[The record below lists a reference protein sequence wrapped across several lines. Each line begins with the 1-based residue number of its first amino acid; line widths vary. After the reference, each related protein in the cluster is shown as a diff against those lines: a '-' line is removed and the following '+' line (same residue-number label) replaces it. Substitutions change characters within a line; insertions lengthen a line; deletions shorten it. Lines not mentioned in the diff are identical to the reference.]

1 MDWIRAVAPNARR
14 VVSVCTGAFLA
25 AQAGLLDGCRAT
37 THWAYAE
44 TLAREFPAVEVD
56 PEPIFVRSSERVW
69 TAAGVTAGIDLALA
83 LVEDDH
89 GTTLAQTVARWLVLY
104 LRRPGGQTQFAAP
117 VWMPRARREPIRE
130 VQEAIEAEPGGGH
143 TVAELAR
150 RAAMSPR
157 HFTRVF
163 TDQVGEAP
171 AAYVERVR
179 TEAARRQLEETDDT
193 VVTIA
198 ARCGFGSAETMRRN
212 FIRRIGVDSPD
223 HVPHGRSPRKGTS
236 MQIAIVLYPGFTALD
251 FIGPYEVLR
260 YLPDAEVRLVWH
272 ESGPITA
279 DSGILVVG
287 ATHSFAE
294 TPSPD
299 LILIPGGFSTMEH
312 ARDEVLLEWV
322 RRAHET
328 AMWTTS
334 VCSGSIILAAA
345 GLLEGKRATSHWM
358 ALSALKAL
366 GVTAVGDQ
374 RIVVERDDEKG
385 IVTAAGVSAGI
396 DLALWLAG
404 QIAGPDRAKVIQL
417 SMEYDP
423 QPPYD
428 SGHTSKASATT
439 KATAAVLMGRELA
452 NPTQLKAMS
461 SLVWDHAI
469 DAARQRLRRG

>member
-1 MDWIRAVAPNARR
+1 
-14 VVSVCTGAFLA
+14 
-25 AQAGLLDGCRAT
+25 
-37 THWAYAE
+37 
-44 TLAREFPAVEVD
+44 
-56 PEPIFVRSSERVW
+56 
-69 TAAGVTAGIDLALA
+69 
-83 LVEDDH
+83 
-89 GTTLAQTVARWLVLY
+89 
-104 LRRPGGQTQFAAP
+104 
-117 VWMPRARREPIRE
+117 
-130 VQEAIEAEPGGGH
+130 
-143 TVAELAR
+143 
-150 RAAMSPR
+150 
-157 HFTRVF
+157 
-163 TDQVGEAP
+163 
-171 AAYVERVR
+171 
-179 TEAARRQLEETDDT
+179 
-193 VVTIA
+193 
-198 ARCGFGSAETMRRN
+198 
-212 FIRRIGVDSPD
+212 
-223 HVPHGRSPRKGTS
+223 

-272 ESGPITA
+272 ESGPVTA
-279 DSGILVVG
+279 DSGILVIG

-299 LILIPGGFSTMEH
+299 LILIPGGFSSMEH

-345 GLLEGKRATSHWM
+345 GLLKGKRATSHWM

-366 GVTAVGDQ
+366 GVEAVGDQ
-374 RIVVERDDEKG
+374 RIVQEGD

-423 QPPYD
+423 QPPFD

-439 KATAAVLMGRELA
+439 RATATVLMGKELA

-469 DAARQRLRRG
+469 DAARQRFRRG